1 MNKKQSKRGIGMP
14 SFKQGRQR
22 IVLRFLLS
30 YLIVLFVPLG
40 AGLYTY
46 NNTADL
52 LEKEAADSSMSLLRQ
67 GMETLDRR
75 LGEVDTITRQMMFD
89 PKVRQIQQLRDPFRG
104 TATYQLVDF
113 RQSLYDYTLTNR
125 FISGYYLLFKLGDLA
140 MTAKDTYTLEQFY
153 EHVFQYDGV
162 SYEAWY
168 DRFLNPYHL
177 QRYMPAADATL
188 NGAHGQYIAYVQTLG
203 YRDQPQ
209 GAAVVLIDNERIRE
223 LLEKLNIAE
232 GGWAYVADGEGHT
245 ISSVSK
251 LPGEW
256 TAEAPDLP
264 GSSGFLRRTIAGSD
278 MSVTYLTSEQ
288 TGWRYVF
295 VQPLRVVLQKV
306 HYIKKT
312 MQIYAC
318 VSLLIGAVIAYWLA
332 YRNSG
337 PVRRMVSLIAERSS
351 GATMRT
357 ANAYR
362 FIQESLAGLYDRN
375 EQLHAEMERQRS
387 LLRAALF
394 ERLLRGD
401 IVSEREAQPLLE
413 HAGIR
418 LQEGTVVVAL
428 LRLAESSLDAL
439 DMQRLLVRETAE
451 AMPAAAAFVHELSQD
466 RIALLFVVP
475 ADPDGIG
482 TLERSLERLR
492 GELGARYGITAVIAV
507 GGGYERLTDA
517 HRSFEEANLALHAHS
532 RAESDALI
540 RYGDLPIPASYY
552 FPPDMQAKLLN
563 AARAGEKEDTLRL
576 LDDLYRINTEERTL
590 TLYMLGLF
598 MSELWGSAVKLADQA
613 AAGDKGA
620 ALPVVKA
627 PDLRLHSLDDAGRAY
642 RSVRETYA
650 SVCDYAGS
658 GRKQRTG
665 ETADRVSAFMLA
677 HYAEAELNVSIAADY
692 FRISD
697 NYFPQWFKEQTGMT
711 FTDCML
717 KLRMERAQQLLAESG
732 LSIKEIAERVGYQ
745 SSNTFCRAF
754 KRYHG
759 VNATSYREIAE
770 Q

>member
-1 MNKKQSKRGIGMP
+1 MP
-14 SFKQGRQR
+14 TFRPGRQR

-46 NNTADL
+46 NNTAHL
-52 LEKEAADSSMSLLRQ
+52 LEKEAADSSMSLLQQ

-89 PKVRQIQQLRDPFRG
+89 PKVRQIQQLRDPFQG

-125 FISGYYLLFKLGDLA
+125 FISGYYLLFKIGDLA

-153 EHVFQYDGV
+153 EHVFRYDGV
-162 SYEAWY
+162 SFDAWY

-177 QRYMPAADATL
+177 QHYMPAADATL
-188 NGAHGQYIAYVQTLG
+188 NGAHGRYIAYVQTLG

-223 LLEKLNIAE
+223 LLGKLNIAE
-232 GGWAYVADGEGHT
+232 GGWAYVADQEGHT
-245 ISSVSK
+245 ISTVSAA
-251 LPGEW
+251 PGELS
-256 TAEAPDLP
+256 AQALDLP
-264 GSSGFLRRTIAGSD
+264 GASGFLRRTIAGSD

-295 VQPLRVVLQKV
+295 VQPLQVVLQKV

-312 MQIYAC
+312 MQIYAG
-318 VSLLIGAVIAYWLA
+318 VSLLIGAMIAYWLA

-351 GATMRT
+351 GATLRT

-375 EQLHAEMERQRS
+375 EQLREEMERQRAF
-387 LLRAALF
+387 LREALF
-394 ERLLRGD
+394 GRLLRGD

-475 ADPDGIG
+475 AADPDGIG
-482 TLERSLERLR
+482 SLERALERLR
-492 GELGARYGITAVIAV
+492 DELSGRYGIAADIAV

-517 HRSFEEANLALHAHS
+517 HRSLEEANLALHAHS
-532 RAESDALI
+532 RAGSDALI
-540 RYGDLPIPASYY
+540 RYGDLPIPTSYY

-576 LDDLYRINTEERTL
+576 LDDLYRINTEERKL
-590 TLYMLGLF
+590 SLYMLGLF
-598 MSELWGSAVKLADQA
+598 VSELWGSAVKLADQA

-620 ALPVVKA
+620 ALPAVKA
-627 PDLRLHSLDDAGRAY
+627 PDLRLHAADDAERAY

-650 SVCDYAGS
+650 SVCEYAAS
-658 GRKQRTG
+658 AKKQRAG
-665 ETADRVSAFMLA
+665 ETADRVSAFMSA
-677 HYAEAELNVSIAADY
+677 HYARAELNVSIAADY

-759 VNATSYREIAE
+759 VNATSYRDIAE
-770 Q
+770 R